1 MWKTG
6 IEKCVSQTLEKV
18 RFRFRIWKT
27 ENGKRET
34 EKIGFA
40 NSQLSAVFQFSR
52 SVRTVP
58 TNFNFQVLSV
68 FDIN

>member
-6 IEKCVSQTLEKV
+6 IAKCVSQTLEKV

-34 EKIGFA
+34 EKNGFA
-40 NSQLSAVFQFSR
+40 NTQL
-52 SVRTVP
+52 RTAHLRENVK
-58 TNFNFQVLSV
+58 N
-68 FDIN
+68 